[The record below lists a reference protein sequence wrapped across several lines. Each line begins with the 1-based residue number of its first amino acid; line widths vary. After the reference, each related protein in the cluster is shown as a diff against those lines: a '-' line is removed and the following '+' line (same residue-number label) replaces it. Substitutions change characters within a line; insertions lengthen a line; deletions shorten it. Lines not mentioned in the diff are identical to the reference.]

1 MSLANKVYD
10 KGEGKKVSFQKL
22 IEGIREFDDAMADM
36 EFNAFQGMD
45 RGERRALKK
54 MINVDRAT
62 VYNGFNESARFFDSK
77 KVSSLR
83 DELNLL
89 PYDRVLAN
97 LAHIGDMS
105 LEFTKYR
112 FDDSKAFA
120 DEIKLLSETTDFG
133 KEY

>member
-1 MSLANKVYD
+1 M
-10 KGEGKKVSFQKL
+10 
-22 IEGIREFDDAMADM
+22 
-36 EFNAFQGMD
+36 
-45 RGERRALKK
+45 
-54 MINVDRAT
+54 
-62 VYNGFNESARFFDSK
+62 DSK

-133 KEY
+133 KAYREFSKKFPDGVQKSRVANRMEQKIRS